1 MSSLPG
7 IVGRELLYHSDT
19 LPYVEGPIMARNYHR
34 LLPNGLTF
42 LSLLSGT
49 CAILVTAATPT
60 AADAP
65 RYLWVAGLLILASYL
80 IDWCDGA
87 LARTLHA
94 STAFGLQLDSL
105 VDMVSLGVAPT
116 VLLFGYGIR
125 VAGFSPWLSG
135 PVVVLVPL
143 AGAFR
148 LARFNLLPPKTTS
161 HTDSVGLTISTGGAF
176 LTLAVL
182 SNLAGATVPSP
193 ALYLCVSVGVSL
205 LMVSTIAFP
214 SLVWIFA
221 GWRTTV
227 LVLGLM
233 SVSLVWLSFFTAWLV
248 WTSAYVGIALVR
260 AGARW
265 VRRGQCL
272 DATEEQEMGGARES
286 RDV

>member
-1 MSSLPG
+1 M
-7 IVGRELLYHSDT
+7 
-19 LPYVEGPIMARNYHR
+19 MARKYR
-34 LLPNGLTF
+34 VLIPNGLTF
-42 LSLLSGT
+42 LSLLCGT
-49 CAILVTAATPT
+49 CAILVSSATPT

-65 RYLWVAGLLILASYL
+65 RYLWFAGLLILASYL
-80 IDWCDGA
+80 IDWGDGA

-116 VLLFGYGIR
+116 VLLFMYSLR
-125 VAGFSPWLSG
+125 VIGVSPWLSG

-161 HTDSVGLTISTGGAF
+161 HTESVGLTISTGGAL

-182 SNLAGATVPSP
+182 SNLAAGAVPSP
-193 ALYLCVSVGVSL
+193 VLYLCMTVGISC

-214 SLVWIFA
+214 SLAWIFA

-227 LVLGLM
+227 VVLGLM
-233 SVSLVWLSFFTAWLV
+233 GVSLVGLSFFTAWLL
-248 WTSAYVGIALVR
+248 WTSAYVGVALVR
-260 AGARW
+260 AGS
-265 VRRGQCL
+265 RRF
-272 DATEEQEMGGARES
+272 R
-286 RDV
+286 